1 VSLVRHIRNSL
12 FQGFLYLLPIWISVA
27 IVVFVLSKISSLTKP
42 LIREALAVF
51 DIVLPAFPLSLISLV
66 ISLFLIYLLGVIG
79 KNLIGKKFLM
89 IVDRTLLNTPLLKSI
104 YSGTK
109 QVIDAFTL
117 QKKSSFREIV
127 AVQYPRAGVFTIGFV
142 TKKVDGMTYVFL
154 PTTPNP
160 TSGWLVVV
168 PDADIYPLDMTL
180 DDAIK
185 LIVSGGIVGP
195 AVPPGRL
202 PLP

>member
-1 VSLVRHIRNSL
+1 MSLVRYIRNSL
-12 FQGFLYLLPIWISVA
+12 LQGFLYLLPIWISVA
-27 IVVFVLSKISSLTKP
+27 VVIFFLSKISSLTKP
-42 LIREALAVF
+42 LLREALSAF
-51 DIVLPAFPLSLISLV
+51 DIVLPVFPLSLISLL

-79 KNLIGKKFLM
+79 KNLIGKKLLLV
-89 IVDRTLLNTPLLKSI
+89 VDRTLLNTPLLKSI

-117 QKKSSFREIV
+117 QKKSSFSEIV
-127 AVQYPRAGVFTIGFV
+127 AVQYPRTGVYTIGFV
-142 TKKVDGMTYVFL
+142 TKKSEGMTYVFL

-168 PDADIYPLDMTL
+168 PDAEVYPLDMSL